1 MRTEAE
7 RSRWNNA
14 AAVVLAAMRNDS
26 DKRQKELAKLVGLS
40 PHVIANIETGR
51 RRIEFSDL
59 IMICKALNLDPVK
72 VLNMV
77 LRWYE
82 LGIAQRR
89 RESGLP
95 REVREL
101 RRVDVALN
109 LLADG
114 RPSNLTTSD
123 EHDTDDVEGDE

>member
-1 MRTEAE
+1 MRTAAE
-7 RSRWNNA
+7 RRRWNNA

-40 PHVIANIETGR
+40 RHVVANIETGR

-109 LLADG
+109 DVADG
-114 RPSNLTTSD
+114 RPSRIKPD
-123 EHDTDDVEGDE
+123 EENTAAEVTP

>member
-1 MRTEAE
+1 MNTEAE
-7 RSRWNNA
+7 RRRWNNA
-14 AAVVLAAMRNDS
+14 AAVVLAAMRSDS
-26 DKRQKELAKLVGLS
+26 DKRQKELAKLVGLGR
-40 PHVIANIETGR
+40 HVIANIETGR
-51 RRIEFSDL
+51 RRIEFSDM
-59 IMICKALNLDPVK
+59 IMICRALNLDPVK

-109 LLADG
+109 LLADD
-114 RPSNLTTSD
+114 RPSNLTPSD